1 MLWVINHQKKS
12 NDLFVIGE
20 HVEMGVGVVLSLLI
34 DACSMPG
41 HARTVEVS
49 KRSATV
55 QRSAKGDWYGRYCL
69 RYM

>member
-34 DACSMPG
+34 DGVFHAGACPDG
-41 HARTVEVS
+41 
-49 KRSATV
+49 
-55 QRSAKGDWYGRYCL
+55 GG
-69 RYM
+69 